1 MRKSEIDAEKKP
13 ELEGPEFWVKE
24 TSQEEETQQNQQV
37 EKQDRQ
43 GEIEGREGRKQQP
56 LNILNQEHEDRQ
68 I

>member
-43 GEIEGREGRKQQP
+43 GEIEENRIIPDPYKKERTGDLRTK
-56 LNILNQEHEDRQ
+56 
-68 I
+68 

>member
-37 EKQDRQ
+37 EKQDR
-43 GEIEGREGRKQQP
+43 
-56 LNILNQEHEDRQ
+56 
-68 I
+68 